1 MMWMCVGR
9 VVESGQE
16 MEMVV
21 GEEGDGDVSMCHRVA
36 CIT

>member
-1 MMWMCVGR
+1 MMWMCVDR

>member
-1 MMWMCVGR
+1 MMWVCVGR

-21 GEEGDGDVSMCHRVA
+21 GEEGDGDVGMCQHPN